1 MLISEIRV
9 KSYQFKSVF
18 HMENIF
24 NQNLNYAIG
33 WTVIHSLWQA
43 TAIAIL
49 SGIVMIIL
57 RKKTAQTRYIVH
69 NVALFAVLVSAV
81 ITFNLY
87 NSESN
92 LGVEN
97 VANLVAP
104 VPSDL
109 IDATTKITIESPESV
124 NETIEIGKNQAPIA
138 ENKAATLPLPI
149 VSDSA
154 LSMEGMKNYFDANI
168 YFVVLIWLMGVGL
181 FLLKLM
187 GGISYVYYLRSQHN
201 FPVDEYWFETIQN
214 LSKRVNIQK
223 PIDLVESALVRS
235 PVVVGYLKPMILFP
249 IGAINRLNPQEVEA
263 ILAHEIA
270 HIMRDDYVFNIIQS
284 VIEALFYFNPAVW
297 WISANIRA
305 ERENC
310 CDDVAIQL
318 CGNSMTYAKSLVV
331 VQEMQYYSAAFAMGF
346 AGQRKNQLLLRV
358 QRVLNQSNNK
368 SNVMEK
374 LIATCL
380 IVLGFVFL
388 SYGGSNPIS
397 PNLNMPESLTELV
410 SDTDDG
416 PLSMSGYWNAEIKN
430 ESVFVNFQHKSA
442 TNNWN
447 SGHTFDKKEFSA
459 LPTTESEFTITREA
473 GTVNLKGKFDG
484 NEGYGKFTFTENAD
498 FKTFLAKEGI
508 EITKEHD
515 IMMLFMSNIN
525 RDYVAFLKQNGYKDI
540 SKNKLVELGIHGL
553 TKDVLTNYFSN
564 FDKKDLTLNKL
575 IELKIHGVTA
585 EYRKSLN
592 DAGFIDVPLQQIIE
606 AKIHGVSPEY
616 LADLTASG
624 YKPTS
629 LQEVIEF
636 KIHGVNGDFIK
647 KIRGS
652 SNREMTNNQIVEAKI
667 HGVDQ
672 IDVDKVVQAG
682 VEPSNENLRDFAI
695 HGIDADYIAKMQ
707 NAGFGKLSPQQLIEA
722 KIHGVTPELAKSY
735 AAMGYPDLSF
745 RKVVEFKIHGITSEY
760 AQSMAA
766 SGYKDLSANKLTEF
780 KIHRITPQYLKE
792 LSDSGFKDLSANK
805 VIEFKIHGVTANYL
819 KKFTDLGF
827 KDIPTNKLIELKIH
841 GVTPEFIKGFSDLG
855 FKNVEIKDII
865 NLKIHGVTPQYIQE
879 MQAKGYKN
887 LDLDEYLNLKIHGFS
902 K

>member
-1 MLISEIRV
+1 
-9 KSYQFKSVF
+9 
-18 HMENIF
+18 MENIF

-87 NSESN
+87 YSKSDIGTENITNLMTSPPSVLTEPMTKTSFETAES
-92 LGVEN
+92 L
-97 VANLVAP
+97 
-104 VPSDL
+104 
-109 IDATTKITIESPESV
+109 KITIEST
-124 NETIEIGKNQAPIA
+124 NNQSIIT
-138 ENKAATLPLPI
+138 EKQTSNLHLPI
-149 VSDSA
+149 VSGSA
-154 LSMEGMKNYFDANI
+154 LSIDGMKSYFDENI
-168 YFVVLIWLMGVGL
+168 YVVVLIWLLGVGL
-181 FLLKLM
+181 FLLKLL
-187 GGISYVYYLRSQHN
+187 GGISYVYYLRNQHN

-223 PIDLVESALVRS
+223 QIDLVESALVRS

-249 IGAINRLNPQEVEA
+249 IGAINRLNPNEVEA

-270 HIMRDDYVFNIIQS
+270 HVMRDDYVFNIVQS

-310 CDDVAIQL
+310 CDDVAIEL
-318 CGNSMTYAKSLVV
+318 CGNSMTYAKSLVL

-388 SYGGSNPIS
+388 SYGGSTPILPDLS
-397 PNLNMPESLTELV
+397 QNETLNELI
-410 SDTDDG
+410 SDTDND

-430 ESVFVNFQHKSA
+430 ESVYVNFQHKSA

-473 GTVNLKGKFDG
+473 GTMTMKGKFEG

-498 FKTFLAKEGI
+498 FKIFLAQEGI

-515 IMMLFMSNIN
+515 MMMLFMGNIN

-540 SKNKLVELGIHGL
+540 SKSRLVELSIHGL
-553 TKDVLTNYFSN
+553 TKDVLTSYFST
-564 FDKKDLTLNKL
+564 FDKKDLTLGKL

-585 EYRKSLN
+585 AYKKSLN

-616 LADLTASG
+616 LADLASSG

-647 KIRGS
+647 KMKGKTNRDL
-652 SNREMTNNQIVEAKI
+652 SNSDIVEAKI
-667 HGVDQ
+667 HGVDR
-672 IDVDKVVQAG
+672 IDVEKVVQAG
-682 VEPSNENLRDFAI
+682 VEPTNENLRDFAI

-722 KIHGVTPELAKSY
+722 KIHGITPELVKSY
-735 AAMGYPDLSF
+735 AAMGYADLSF
-745 RKVVEFKIHGITSEY
+745 NKVVEFKIHGITSDY

-766 SGYKDLSANKLTEF
+766 SGYKGLSANKLTEF
-780 KIHRITPQYLKE
+780 KIHGITPQYVKE
-792 LSDSGFKDLSANK
+792 LAEMGFKDLSANK
-805 VIEFKIHGVTANYL
+805 VIECKIHGINASYL
-819 KKFTDLGF
+819 KGFADIGF
-827 KDIPTNKLIELKIH
+827 KDLPISRLVEAKIH
-841 GVTPEFIKGFSDLG
+841 GITPDFIKGFTDLG
-855 FKNVEIKDII
+855 FKNVEIQDVI
-865 NLKIHGVTPQYIQE
+865 NLKIHGVTPQYIQD
-879 MQAKGYKN
+879 MRAKGYKN
-887 LDLDEYLNLKIHGFS
+887 LDLDEYLNLKIQGFS